1 MGFLIQ
7 AWEMSQQK
15 FTMNMKQVVTNAG
28 DGTLENDVSVNE
40 LRQFFSMIDLHTMG
54 RLLGE
59 CYSKD
64 RRYKFDDLCSKLDN
78 DISTNY
84 IDSEIDEIFEV

>member
-64 RRYKFDDLCSKLDN
+64 
-78 DISTNY
+78 
-84 IDSEIDEIFEV
+84 